1 MKTTLMIINNHIT
14 GKNKYNPINVIPTT
28 ASDNFARKILDTF
41 IQLNQQIVVLE
52 LFQSLQQFLDNL

>member
-52 LFQSLQQFLDNL
+52 LFQSL